1 MFFRAKLSMTWEKF
15 PVLNIPPCCLCLVY
29 TLLLSAKLNFVYVF
43 SFLLGCAFF
52 KDSNCVSP
60 LTTCVWASA
69 QWMLIIGWTYTTCF
83 QLLFL
88 HSPYSLPL
96 LLFLCVVILW
106 NLIAAKHCPREKDG
120 LTSMFPQSFGKIL
133 GHSIHLP
140 SFSVSEMF
148 DSFL

>member
-29 TLLLSAKLNFVYVF
+29 TLLLSAKVNFVYVF

-60 LTTCVWASA
+60 LTTPVWASA

-106 NLIAAKHCPREKDG
+106 NLIAAKHCPRENDG

-133 GHSIHLP
+133 GHSIHWP

>member
-60 LTTCVWASA
+60 LTTPVWASA

-106 NLIAAKHCPREKDG
+106 NLIAAKHCPREKEG

-133 GHSIHLP
+133 GHSIHWP